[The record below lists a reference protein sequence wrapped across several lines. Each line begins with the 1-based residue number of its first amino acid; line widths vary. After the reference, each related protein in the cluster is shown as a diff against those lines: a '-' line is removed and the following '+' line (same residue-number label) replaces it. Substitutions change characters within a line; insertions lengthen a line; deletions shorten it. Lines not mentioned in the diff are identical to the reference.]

1 MANVIRPQGLQPVK
15 SITGAPY
22 NGQGNMYWIPQADT
36 SQYSIGDLVQTIA
49 NSDTNGVPGVSKCAT
64 SATRIRG
71 VVVGVYVVPP
81 NGLPTLQGTTLPL
94 EVVNIPATKL
104 KDYYVLVVDDPSI
117 LFAVQDDGTTTLGQT
132 AANKNINFTVVN
144 GAPYSATVLTNASV
158 AVTQALPLRIVGL
171 LQSQANNTLATPYAT
186 WLVKINQHD
195 LEGNTV
201 GI

>member
-22 NGQGNMYWIPQADT
+22 NGQGNMYWIPSTDT
-36 SQYSIGDLVQTIA
+36 SQFSIGDLVQTIA
-49 NSDTNGVPGVSKCAT
+49 NADANGVPGVSKCAT

-71 VVVGVYVVPP
+71 VIVGVYVVPP

-94 EVVNIPATKL
+94 EVVNIPATKT
-104 KDYYVLVVDDPSI
+104 KDYYVLVVDDPQI
-117 LFAVQDDGTTTLGQT
+117 LFAVQDDGTTTLGAT
-132 AANKNINFTVVN
+132 AANKNINFTVTN
-144 GAPYSATVLTNASV
+144 GAPYSATVLTNSTV
-158 AVTQALPLRIVGL
+158 NTTITLPLRIVGL
-171 LQSQANNTLATPYAT
+171 LQSQANNSLATPYAT